1 MKTLQEQ
8 FVPYNLAVKLMKLGL
23 NKDCFYMY
31 ENYGNNLKPISNF
44 QDSDLLESQSL
55 APLWQQAF
63 DWFRENYNHSGEVYH
78 YSSGDFG
85 KWHFDIEP
93 LKLDGERYTTPV
105 KEGYENYQK
114 ARQACLE
121 KLIEIL
127 DNEKP

>member
-8 FVPYNLAVKLMKLGL
+8 FVPYNIAVKLKELGF
-23 NKDCFYMY
+23 NERCFDTYDDTK
-31 ENYGNNLKPISNF
+31 NTGFSSKRDRTPKI
-44 QDSDLLESQSL
+44 
-55 APLWQQAF
+55 LWQQAF

-78 YSSGDFG
+78 YYSGDFG

-121 KLIEIL
+121 KLIKIV
-127 DNEKP
+127 DNEKY